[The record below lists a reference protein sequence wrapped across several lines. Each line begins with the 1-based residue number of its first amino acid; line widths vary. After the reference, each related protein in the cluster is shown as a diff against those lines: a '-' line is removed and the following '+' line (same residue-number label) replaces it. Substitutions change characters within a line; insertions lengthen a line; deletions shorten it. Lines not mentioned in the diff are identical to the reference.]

1 VVAMWMLYWAVA
13 NKKIAER
20 ILRERGNSLTKEE
33 REYLMHVIEEGKRA
47 ERQIREWEKN
57 RSEEERRLARE
68 EYRRVFGLGED
79 RRD

>member
-1 VVAMWMLYWAVA
+1 MWMLYWAVA

-20 ILRERGNSLTKEE
+20 ILRERGNSLTEEE
-33 REYLMHVIEEGKRA
+33 RRYLMHVIEEGKRA

-57 RSEEERRLARE
+57 RSEEERRLGRE

>member
-1 VVAMWMLYWAVA
+1 MWMLYWAVA